1 MIINEISLIV
11 LLESG
16 SHLSSRAVSRQVLSA
31 VCGLTVVFGMGTG
44 VSHNRIATG
53 NSLATNTFKTKHTIQ
68 SFPSYFGQA
77 LGLLVSVS
85 LTRYRAYT
93 PDLSTL

>member
-1 MIINEISLIV
+1 MKVINFD
-11 LLESG
+11 SG
-16 SHLSSRAVSRQVLSA
+16 SHLSSRTVSRQVLSA

-53 NSLATNTFKTKHTIQ
+53 NLFSSTFKTKHT
-68 SFPSYFGQA
+68 PSSPKPFFGQA

>member
-1 MIINEISLIV
+1 MSPYLI
-11 LLESG
+11 ESG

-53 NSLATNTFKTKHTIQ
+53 NLLPNTFKTKHTIQ
-68 SFPSYFGQA
+68 SFPSFFGQA